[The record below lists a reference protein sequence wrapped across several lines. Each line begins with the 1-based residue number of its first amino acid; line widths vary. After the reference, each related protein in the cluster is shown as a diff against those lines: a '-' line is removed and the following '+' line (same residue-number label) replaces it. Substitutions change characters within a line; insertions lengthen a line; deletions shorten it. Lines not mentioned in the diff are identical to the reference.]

1 MDIIN
6 INMKEAKDVSISM
19 SNDRKKTIKSDMIK
33 FLKDQVLTV
42 TDLTRTSK
50 LTDILD
56 SYADKVS
63 PEVFV
68 VQNTK
73 KKNSKAV
80 ISDLEYFQE
89 LLIYKELVDE
99 AIDDVMYQM
108 ALERKGDVANI
119 SLAKIIDDH
128 DLDIDEVLALSE
140 VIEEEE

>member
-108 ALERKGDVANI
+108 ALERKGDVTNI
-119 SLAKIIDDH
+119 SLAKIIADH
-128 DLDIDEVLALSE
+128 DLDIDEVLALSD